1 MPTLKLGRKALSN
14 LPTIDRPTIFYDAE
28 LKGFGLK
35 ALPPSGRNAAG
46 SRSWIVE
53 YRPGSGGRNVA
64 KRRVVLG
71 SPETLSPEMARE
83 AARTMLA
90 KVRLGEDPAAD
101 RKEARAAQPIS
112 ELEPLYSADTNPL
125 RKPRTV
131 VLYAAL
137 WQNHLLPAFGKLSA
151 REVTVGDVLRF
162 HRAFGHRHPSTANR
176 AIILLSHFFRWAQQA
191 QHVPENFNPARG
203 VQKFKEQ
210 GRERYL
216 SADELSRLGAA
227 IRVAE
232 TDGVPWPAA
241 DPTRANAKHSPKRPE
256 VRRTKID
263 REAAAALR
271 LLIFTGAR
279 LREILHLRWVEVDL
293 DRGLLLLADSKTG
306 RKTIVLSSPAILVL
320 SELKA
325 TAIARAAEATGKTP
339 TLLSA
344 YVFPSAGD
352 LGRPKADLKRP
363 WATIL
368 RAADLVGL
376 RLHDLRHSF
385 ASVGAGASM
394 GLPVIGKLLGH
405 ADVKTTARY
414 AHLDSNPLRRASDA
428 IGGAIAEAMGE
439 KINNIRPTSTTLQEG
454 PTSNAKIFVGRNE
467 PFLPG

>member
-14 LPTIDRPTIFYDAE
+14 LPTITRPTIFYDAE

-35 ALPPSGRNAAG
+35 ALPPSGRHAAG

-71 SPETLSPEMARE
+71 SPETLSPETARE
-83 AARTMLA
+83 AARVMLA
-90 KVRLGEDPAAD
+90 RVRLGEDPAAR
-101 RKEARAAQPIS
+101 RKEARIAQSIA

-131 VLYAAL
+131 VLYMAL
-137 WQNHLLPAFGKLSA
+137 WKNHLIPAFGPSNA
-151 REVTVGDVLRF
+151 RDLKVSDVLRF
-162 HRAFGHRHPSTANR
+162 HRSFGQKHPSTANR
-176 AIILLSHFFRWAQQA
+176 TIILLSHFFRWAQQA
-191 QHVPENFNPARG
+191 QHVAENHNPARG
-203 VQKFKEQ
+203 IQKFKER

-216 SADELSRLGAA
+216 ASNELSRLGAA
-227 IRVAE
+227 IRLAE
-232 TDGVPWPAA
+232 TEGVPWRAA
-241 DPTRANAKHSPKRPE
+241 DPLRPNAKHTPKRPE
-256 VRRTKID
+256 VRLTKID

-279 LREILHLRWVEVDL
+279 LREILHLRWREVDL
-293 DRGLLLLADSKTG
+293 DRGLLLLSDSKTG
-306 RKTIVLSSPAILVL
+306 KKTIVLGSPAIVVL

-325 TAIARAAEATGKTP
+325 AAIALAATAGSRSTAP
-339 TLLSA
+339 LSE
-344 YVFPSAGD
+344 YVFPSMDD
-352 LGRPKADLKRP
+352 LTRPKADLKRP
-363 WATIL
+363 WATVI
-368 RAADLVGL
+368 RAADLPGL

-414 AHLDSNPLRRASDA
+414 AHLDSSPLRRASDA
-428 IGGAIAEAMGE
+428 IGGAIAVAMGE
-439 KINNIRPTSTTLQEG
+439 MPQAAAVPQK
-454 PTSNAKIFVGRNE
+454 A
-467 PFLPG
+467 